1 MSTTLLTPE
10 EIVNEFKALLGEGLQ
25 ASRIEVRAEGLKT
38 MESQEI
44 WLTLDKDLLH
54 DALVKLA
61 TFDYPHLAVI
71 SGVDTGDAIDLLYHF
86 FIYYGRGRGAELK
99 VTMTVALPKDDL
111 TVDSIS
117 DIIPGAVFS
126 EREKQEF
133 LGIQVVGI
141 PDDRRLFLP
150 DHFPEGVY
158 PWRKDE
164 TGIPRDHEL
173 AKELWRVGRD
183 GAETKLTAKAPAT
196 TPETEDLSAEASAK
210 EEEVTENE

>member
-1 MSTTLLTPE
+1 MSKTLLTPE
-10 EIVNEFKALLGEGLQ
+10 AIVEQFKAALGDGLQ
-25 ASRIEVRAEGLKT
+25 ASRVVERAEGLKT
-38 MESQEI
+38 MKSQEI

-54 DALVKLA
+54 DALALLA

-71 SGVDTGDAIDLLYHF
+71 SGVDTGEAVDLLYHF
-86 FIYYGRGRGAELK
+86 FIYYGNRGGEIK

-133 LGIQVVGI
+133 LGVKVVGI

-183 GAETKLTAKAPAT
+183 A
-196 TPETEDLSAEASAK
+196 AEAKLAARK
-210 EEEVTENE
+210 PAAEEETSDEVTDNE

>member
-1 MSTTLLTPE
+1 MSKTLLTPE
-10 EIVNEFKALLGEGLQ
+10 AIVEQFKAALGDGLQ
-25 ASRIEVRAEGLKT
+25 ASRVVERAEGLKT
-38 MESQEI
+38 LKSQEI

-54 DALVKLA
+54 DAVALLE

-86 FIYYGRGRGAELK
+86 FIYYGQGRNGEIK

-133 LGIQVVGI
+133 LGLKVVGI

-183 GAETKLTAKAPAT
+183 A
-196 TPETEDLSAEASAK
+196 AEAKLAARKPAEETS
-210 EEEVTENE
+210 EEVTDNE